1 MTYPD
6 DGDATEGQRQSM
18 TRTYLPRAL
27 RAGAKIV
34 CDTRVDRLI
43 VDRGHAF
50 RAELTDAAGE
60 PATVD
65 FGQVIVCAGAIHT
78 PALLQR
84 SGLRGRI
91 GQRLAVHP
99 TVKLAARFD
108 EAVNVGD
115 DVPVHQ
121 VKEFA
126 PELSFGG
133 SASHPGLVALALTD
147 AWSTMRDQEARRAMA
162 TPTTTASA

>member
-1 MTYPD
+1 M
-6 DGDATEGQRQSM
+6 
-18 TRTYLPRAL
+18 
-27 RAGAKIV
+27 
-34 CDTRVDRLI
+34 
-43 VDRGHAF
+43 
-50 RAELTDAAGE
+50 
-60 PATVD
+60 
-65 FGQVIVCAGAIHT
+65 CAGAIHT

-84 SGLRGRI
+84 SGFRGLV
-91 GQRLAVHP
+91 GKALAVHP

-108 EAVNVGD
+108 EAINVTN

-147 AWSTMRDQEARRAMA
+147 NWTENNVTWSNTAADFDPMVSGSIHATSQETGVVANLPGLVQGWLGGVWPNHGVMLQSTSTGNMSLFSSRERQPRPPRRRQ
-162 TPTTTASA
+162 TPR